1 MRTPY
6 DKECPYFFGD
16 YFRGRNHEECR
27 LVEGSGDSKQWTSK
41 LCKNCPV
48 PSIIQANA
56 CSNMILEGNVGKIV
70 LGFGKHMQIS
80 AYCKKTNK
88 KVKEPHIGCGE
99 CHPLPEIFLEDK

>member
-16 YFRGRNHEECR
+16 YYRGRNHEVCR
-27 LVEGSGDSKQWTSK
+27 LVEASGDLQQWTSK

-56 CSNMILEGNVGKIV
+56 CTNMTLQGKVGKV
-70 LGFGKHMQIS
+70 VFGLGKHMQIT

-99 CHPLPEIFLEDK
+99 CHPLPEIFMEDK